1 VAFRY
6 GLGMTSK
13 LRVLLAVMAG
23 LLVFS
28 AIPAPAQQHRATL
41 LGDPA
46 HRFANPLKTSEDLR
60 ALP

>member
-1 VAFRY
+1 MAFRH

-28 AIPAPAQQHRATL
+28 AIPAQAQQHRATF

-46 HRFANPLKTSEDLR
+46 HRFATR
-60 ALP
+60 